1 MFGIQPQP
9 LSKSNAYAEGGV
21 TQASN
26 GGTSTGCDLA
36 TNMVLRG
43 AVGALTGAAVATKGK
58 EGLWAAAGFFV
69 GATLGQYG
77 IIGILTAALWKK
89 ADEK

>member
-9 LSKSNAYAEGGV
+9 LPKSNLYAEPG
-21 TQASN
+21 AAAPSN
-26 GGTSTGCDLA
+26 GTSSGCELA

-43 AVGALTGAAVATKGK
+43 AMGALTGAAVATKGK

-77 IIGILTAALWKK
+77 IVGILTAALWKK